1 MDFIFPLFTTGMFDN
16 SVNLFL
22 AILIGVAF
30 GIIFVKAGFSTS
42 AHIAPVFYFKNVMVA
57 QVMVSAIVTTSTL
70 IFIGVLLGYID
81 YSKIYIPTTYLWPY
95 FVGGLLFG
103 IGMVMS
109 GWCPGTAVSG
119 VATGKIDALIF
130 LLGVMAGM
138 YFYFDI
144 YDAIKDFANSTNVG
158 RYTIAK
164 ALGFEEDNLKVSYL
178 VTFVVS
184 FGLLFFMLIMNK
196 IAKNK
201 GDE

>member
-1 MDFIFPLFTTGMFDN
+1 MDFIFPFFTTGMFDN

-22 AILIGVAF
+22 AVFIGIAF
-30 GIIFVKAGFSTS
+30 GIIFVRAGFSTS
-42 AHIAPVFYFKNVMVA
+42 AHIAPVFYFRNIMVA
-57 QVMVSAIVTTSTL
+57 QVMVSAIVTTATL

-95 FVGGLLFG
+95 FIGGLLFG

-109 GWCPGTAVSG
+109 GWCPGTAISG
-119 VATGKIDALIF
+119 VATGKIDAIIF

-144 YDAIKDFANSTNVG
+144 YEYIKDFVNSSNVG

-164 ALGFEEDNLKVSYL
+164 ALGFQEDNLKISYL
-178 VTFVVS
+178 VTFVAS
-184 FGLLFFMLIMNK
+184 FGLLGFMLIMHK

>member
-1 MDFIFPLFTTGMFDN
+1 MDFIFPFFTTGLFDN

-22 AILIGVAF
+22 AILIGMAF
-30 GIIFVKAGFSTS
+30 GMIFVKAGFSTS

-57 QVMVSAIVTTSTL
+57 QVMVSAIVTASTL
-70 IFIGVLLGYID
+70 LLLGVLFGYID
-81 YSKIYIPTTYLWPY
+81 YSKIYIPATYLGPY

-144 YDAIKDFANSTNVG
+144 YEYVKDFANSGNLG

-164 ALGFEEDNLKVSYL
+164 ALGFAEDDVKVSYV
-178 VTFVVS
+178 VTFVAS
-184 FGLLFFMLIMNK
+184 FGLLAFMLIMNK